1 MEVVELSSS
10 HWFLPETPDVRG
22 TLRRQL
28 AATIRGAEGLAAW
41 AAGDLA
47 AAQRVRDAEHE
58 GDSIKRELL
67 ESIRAAFVLPL
78 EPEDVF
84 TLSRSVDLTLN
95 YCRDLVNESEVM
107 EVRPDEGI
115 AEMAS
120 ALVAS
125 LGHIDRAFE
134 ALGADPDLATEAADA
149 AIKEERRM
157 AHAYYSGMGALLE
170 LEDMRQRIGRRELY
184 RRCFRIGEVV
194 VEIGDR
200 VVYAVVKQT

>member
-1 MEVVELSSS
+1 VVGLSSS
-10 HWFLPETPDVRG
+10 HWFLPETPDVRAL
-22 TLRRQL
+22 LRRQL
-28 AATIRGAEGLAAW
+28 AATILGAEALAAW
-41 AAGDLA
+41 SAGELA

-58 GDSIKRELL
+58 GDAIKRELL

-78 EPEDVF
+78 EPEDAF

-107 EVRPDEGI
+107 DVRPDEGI

-120 ALVAS
+120 GLVAS
-125 LGHIDRAFE
+125 LRHIDQAFE
-134 ALGADPDLATEAADA
+134 ALGSDPDLATAAADA

-170 LEDMRQRIGRRELY
+170 LEDMRERIGRRELY
-184 RRCFRIGEVV
+184 RRCLRIGEVV
-194 VEIGDR
+194 VEIADR
-200 VVYAVVKQT
+200 VVYAIVKQT

>member
-22 TLRRQL
+22 ALGRQL
-28 AATIRGAEGLAAW
+28 AATIRGAEALAAW
-41 AAGDLA
+41 AAGDLT

-58 GDSIKRELL
+58 GDAIKRELL

-107 EVRPDEGI
+107 KVGPDEGI

-134 ALGADPDLATEAADA
+134 ALGVDPDLATAAADA

-170 LEDMRQRIGRRELY
+170 LDDMRQRIGRREVY
-184 RRCFRIGEVV
+184 RRCLRIGEVV
-194 VEIGDR
+194 VEIADR
-200 VVYAVVKQT
+200 VVYAIVKQT

>member
-1 MEVVELSSS
+1 M
-10 HWFLPETPDVRG
+10 RG
-22 TLRRQL
+22 ILRRQL
-28 AATIRGAEGLAAW
+28 AATIRGAEALAAW

-134 ALGADPDLATEAADA
+134 ALGADPDLATEASDA

>member
-22 TLRRQL
+22 ILRRQL
-28 AATIRGAEGLAAW
+28 AATIRGAEALAAW

-58 GDSIKRELL
+58 GDAIKRELL

-125 LGHIDRAFE
+125 LGHLDRAFE
-134 ALGADPDLATEAADA
+134 ALGADPDLATAAADA

-184 RRCFRIGEVV
+184 RRCLRIGEVV
-194 VEIGDR
+194 VEIADR

>member
-1 MEVVELSSS
+1 
-10 HWFLPETPDVRG
+10 LPETPDVRG
-22 TLRRQL
+22 ILRRQL
-28 AATIRGAEGLAAW
+28 GATIRGAEALAAW
-41 AAGDLA
+41 SAGEPA
-47 AAQRVRDAEHE
+47 GAQRVRDAEHE
-58 GDSIKRELL
+58 GDAIKRELL

-95 YCRDLVNESEVM
+95 YCRDLVSESEVM
-107 EVRPDEGI
+107 KVGPDEGI

-134 ALGADPDLATEAADA
+134 ALGVDPDLATAAADA

>member
-1 MEVVELSSS
+1 M
-10 HWFLPETPDVRG
+10 PETPDVRG
-22 TLRRQL
+22 ILRRQL
-28 AATIRGAEGLAAW
+28 AATIRGAEALAAW
-41 AAGDLA
+41 SAGEPA
-47 AAQRVRDAEHE
+47 AAQLVRDAEHE
-58 GDSIKRELL
+58 GDAIKRELL
-67 ESIRAAFVLPL
+67 ESIRAAFVLPF

-125 LGHIDRAFE
+125 LDQIDRAFE
-134 ALGADPDLATEAADA
+134 ALGEDPDVATAAADA

-184 RRCFRIGEVV
+184 RRCLRIGEVV